1 MSYRGPNLQCKIRK
15 GVISNSYGDS
25 FVITIPKFI
34 VSQFQDVL
42 LRIYVSGS
50 SIIMESGCKLVHKD
64 INLEKTE
71 CYDGGRVMID
81 EYGNK
86 KVIR

>member
-1 MSYRGPNLQCKIRK
+1 MSYRGPNLQCKVRK
-15 GVISNSYGDS
+15 GVTSNSSGDS

-34 VSQFQDVL
+34 ATQFEGVL
-42 LRIYVSGS
+42 LRIYVSGNA
-50 SIIMESGCKLVHKD
+50 IVMESGCKLVHKD
-64 INLEKTE
+64 IDLEKIE